1 MILQVRCR
9 LLKLADIF
17 YFLNYDMY
25 SLIKKSPE
33 NKACKIKR
41 ARDGTRTLRH
51 LVNPYKIKEK
61 NTLSS
66 RCLQFLYDIYI

>member
-1 MILQVRCR
+1 MYAFLY
-9 LLKLADIF
+9 IF
-17 YFLNYDMY
+17 MY
-25 SLIKKSPE
+25 SIFQKGSKSFSSYHIQNKKE
-33 NKACKIKR
+33 ALNKTSFR